1 MKTTK
6 RINGYLYRV
15 DSDIQSESEIMDQ
28 EELTAEELLASE
40 GFSPEEIRKKIIE
53 AE

>member
-6 RINGYLYRV
+6 RINGYLYSV
-15 DSDIQSESEIMDQ
+15 DSDVKSESEIVDQ
-28 EELTAEELLASE
+28 EELTAEELLVSE
-40 GFSPEEIRKKIIE
+40 GLSSEEIRRKIIE

>member
-1 MKTTK
+1 MET
-6 RINGYLYRV
+6 RINGYLRRV
-15 DSDIQSESEIMDQ
+15 DSDVQSESEIMNK

-40 GFSPEEIRKKIIE
+40 GLSSEEIRRKIIE

>member
-1 MKTTK
+1 MET

-15 DSDIQSESEIMDQ
+15 DSDIQSESETVGQ
-28 EELTAEELLASE
+28 KELTAEELLASE
-40 GFSPEEIRKKIIE
+40 GLSSEEIRRKIIE